1 MLSGSGIARGGVYL
15 VSRQV
20 LGAGVSLL
28 AMFFVTRT
36 IGAGAFGS
44 FAATLAIVGLVQ
56 TVCLFGLP
64 VFLLRR
70 TETPERS
77 EYDIAF
83 TLSLLLAAVVTIAG
97 LVATAEFDRITG
109 IPGVGLLGASMF
121 LATPLVFA
129 TAIPAAALERSLD
142 FRRVASIEV
151 AAQLANVSL
160 SIPLALTGAGVW
172 APIAG
177 WWAAICV
184 TAMLTFVFGCYRP
197 RLRWDA
203 RRAGH
208 MLAFGLRFSASA
220 WLFQL
225 RQLFNPLLIGPFLG
239 AEAVGVFA
247 LTTRVVEALSFAK
260 GIAWRMSLAVF
271 GQLGAADGRVSA
283 AVAKGALLQLVMLLP
298 LLLGFSVVGP
308 QLVSY
313 ILGRDWGALS
323 LMFPPIAMAV
333 VLNSLFTLQASALH
347 VAGRSPMVAL
357 FSATQVVCLMI
368 GGWVAIP
375 MLGLAGVVVAE
386 IAAAAAYPILHRAMV
401 IVYGPS
407 RMNLAYVF
415 GVAGAI
421 ALFWQT
427 LGGLA
432 WIPLAC
438 VFVSPPF
445 RRILRRE
452 LPRLLSMPRKTMAES
467 PRTAAHPAQGS
478 GVRRS

>member
-1 MLSGSGIARGGVYL
+1 MGLSLARGGAYL
-15 VSRQV
+15 VLRQV
-20 LGAGVSLL
+20 LGTGVSLL

-36 IGAGAFGS
+36 IGVGAFGS
-44 FAATLAIVGLVQ
+44 FAATLAIVSLVQ
-56 TVCLFGLP
+56 TVCLFGIP

-70 TETPERS
+70 PETPEPS

-83 TLSLLLAAVVTIAG
+83 TLSLLLATFVTIVG
-97 LVATAEFDRITG
+97 LAATTILGRVTG
-109 IPGVGLLGASMF
+109 IPDIGLLGASMF

-129 TAIPAAALERSLD
+129 TAIPTAALERSLD

-160 SIPLALTGAGVW
+160 SIPLALTGARVW
-172 APIAG
+172 APVAG

-184 TAMLTFVFGCYRP
+184 TATLTFVFGCYRP

-208 MLAFGLRFSASA
+208 MLTFGFRFSASG

-271 GQLGAADGRVSA
+271 GQLGAADGKVSA
-283 AVAKGALLQLVMLLP
+283 AVRKGALLQLVILLP
-298 LLLGFSVVGP
+298 LLLSFSIVGP
-308 QLVSY
+308 QLVSHL
-313 ILGRDWGALS
+313 LGRDWSAMRL
-323 LMFPPIAMAV
+323 LFPPIAMGV

-347 VAGRSPMVAL
+347 VAGRSSMVAL

-368 GGWVAIP
+368 GGSVAIP
-375 MLGLAGVVVAE
+375 MFGLDGVVIAE
-386 IAAAAAYPILHRAMV
+386 IAAAAAYPILHRTMV

-407 RMNLAYVF
+407 RMNLVYVF

-421 ALFWQT
+421 ALFWHT
-427 LGGLA
+427 LGALA

-438 VFVSPPF
+438 VFFSPRF
-445 RRILRRE
+445 RRILRE
-452 LPRLLSMPRKTMAES
+452 DLPRFLSGPRKTMSEPSPTVACLAE
-467 PRTAAHPAQGS
+467 GS
-478 GVRRS
+478 GAGRS